1 STVASNCSSTPAA
14 TPPPPAGSPMQTIAG
29 GRRRRRWPWLAAA
42 VAVVAVAAAA
52 ISVVL
57 VRHRTPPTVALP
69 LRPAGQLALP
79 GDGSR
84 FDYASLDAGRGLL
97 FVAHLGASQV
107 IEIDIHTQRVVRTI
121 TGLPGVH
128 GVLVLPDRHRVYATA
143 TDANQ
148 MAIIDED
155 TGTVLGRGPT
165 GA

>member
-1 STVASNCSSTPAA
+1 
-14 TPPPPAGSPMQTIAG
+14 MQTIAG

-84 FDYASLDAGRGLL
+84 FDYASLDPGRGLL

-107 IEIDIHTQRVVRTI
+107 IEIDIHANRVVRVI
-121 TGLPGVH
+121 DRVDQVH
-128 GVLVLPDRHRVYATA
+128 GVLVVPQLHRVYASA
-143 TDANQ
+143 
-148 MAIIDED
+148 
-155 TGTVLGRGPT
+155 T
-165 GA
+165 GAN